1 MAVNMYEKLVD
12 LLSVAAPDI
21 VKDHMVQLSSDNVLS
36 LASNFF
42 NSFEQNSRTPA
53 DFLSSINLLSSNL
66 AVLGLEKIKLLIDE
80 IAIDDKILDPIK
92 SLITKSPQDF
102 VNSFDVKSNP
112 NNAYALLLITN
123 IVDDK
128 SMDLILSE
136 ILNQN
141 LQSYFLESNLKEFF
155 GYTLENFLERKNLNV
170 TQAAF
175 SEDRSKAQERKKEVG
190 STNVKQSPVEDLLKR
205 IKKNQVSDLELNNAL
220 NVIPSLA
227 LKIATRFDDFGPEV
241 KENLAKNILPKL
253 ENTPINNFCRD
264 IIEAKMPRQITVD
277 PKVTKDKSTSKFKSD
292 KSDIELEVTKSLK
305 LEVKKGR
312 VSLEDSKLIENSVK
326 ELLSNQSAKE
336 AKSLD
341 KIPAA
346 VAEKVE
352 QESSLQNVR
361 FVNAPDTKVSV
372 PEKFKNND
380 ELKKQEVIVKN

>member
-36 LASNFF
+36 LTSNFF
-42 NSFEQNSRTPA
+42 NSFEQNSRTPEG
-53 DFLSSINLLSSNL
+53 FLRSVSLLSSTLN
-66 AVLGLEKIKLLIDE
+66 VQGLEKVKLLIDE
-80 IAIDDKILDPIK
+80 IAIDDNILDPLK

-123 IVDDK
+123 LVDDK

-136 ILNQN
+136 ILKQN
-141 LQSYFLESNLKEFF
+141 LQSYFLEAGLKEFF
-155 GYTLENFLERKNLNV
+155 GYTLENYLERKNLNV
-170 TQAAF
+170 AKTVF
-175 SEDRSKAQERKKEVG
+175 SEDQSKAQGRKKEAG
-190 STNVKQSPVEDLLKR
+190 SANVNQSPVEDLLKR

-220 NVIPSLA
+220 NSMPSLA
-227 LKIATRFDDFGPEV
+227 LKIATRFDDFGPEI

-264 IIEAKMPRQITVD
+264 IIESKMTRQINVD
-277 PKVTKDKSTSKFKSD
+277 PKIAKDKSTSKSKPVKSD
-292 KSDIELEVTKSLK
+292 VELEVTKSLK
-305 LEVKKGR
+305 SEVKKGR
-312 VSLEDSKLIENSVK
+312 ISLEDSKLIENSVK
-326 ELLSNQSAKE
+326 ELVSNQSAKE

-346 VAEKVE
+346 VTEQVK
-352 QESSLQNVR
+352 QESSLKKVR
-361 FVNAPDTKVSV
+361 FVNAPDANVSA
-372 PEKFKNND
+372 PAKSINND